1 MNMSYC
7 RFHNTLI
14 DLQDCAEH
22 LEDTNL
28 SEEEHRKRVQ
38 LIELCCEIVSEGD
51 YLRRINEKD
60 FGIVNNPD

>member
-14 DLQDCAEH
+14 DLEDCIEH
-22 LEDTNL
+22 IEDTNL
-28 SEEEHRKRVQ
+28 SEEEHEKRVQ
-38 LIELCCEIVSEGD
+38 LIELCFQVWSNFID
-51 YLRRINEKD
+51 NEEEPD